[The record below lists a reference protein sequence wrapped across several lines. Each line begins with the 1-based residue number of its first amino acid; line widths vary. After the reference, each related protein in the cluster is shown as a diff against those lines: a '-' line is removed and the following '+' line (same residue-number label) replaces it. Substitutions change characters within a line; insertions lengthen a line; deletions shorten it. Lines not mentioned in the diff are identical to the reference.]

1 MGPIEKKIDSLIKE
15 QTNNLETLEILFNLK
30 EEIREVE
37 KKLANEAYFQG
48 YTDKERNKGL
58 NWNYYQKKFSK
69 IEHIKN

>member
-69 IEHIKN
+69 IEYIKN

>member
-58 NWNYYQKKFSK
+58 NWN
-69 IEHIKN
+69 

>member
-58 NWNYYQKKFSK
+58 NWDYYQKKFSK
-69 IEHIKN
+69 IEYIKN

>member
-69 IEHIKN
+69 IENFRN

>member
-69 IEHIKN
+69 IEHSKN